1 MATDNDDEFSGFF
14 GDDSGGFFDE
24 PQEPSSAPDTP
35 ESQEEAPPEEPDED
49 EDDGELNELAG
60 TGAGTVARLN
70 PEIRHQ
76 IMAQANSR
84 AWTRHERHVVMRR
97 AMSAG
102 KLEEI
107 IDWYPRSGQSIHIL
121 SCGEVDLF
129 SYLHFMLR
137 QRPYA
142 YILLSTFSLGYM
154 EIRNLH
160 EYLEKGVIAAWMC
173 MPEVSSATGLS
184 GRGNMMHW
192 LPCTRDFRIVFAV
205 WQMSTLKL
213 LPGLTGTMGKVTLL

>member
-24 PQEPSSAPDTP
+24 PQEPSSAP

-107 IDWYPRSGQSIHIL
+107 
-121 SCGEVDLF
+121 
-129 SYLHFMLR
+129 
-137 QRPYA
+137 
-142 YILLSTFSLGYM
+142 
-154 EIRNLH
+154 
-160 EYLEKGVIAAWMC
+160 
-173 MPEVSSATGLS
+173 
-184 GRGNMMHW
+184 
-192 LPCTRDFRIVFAV
+192 
-205 WQMSTLKL
+205 
-213 LPGLTGTMGKVTLL
+213 LTGTRVPDRASIFYLVGK

>member
-24 PQEPSSAPDTP
+24 PQEPSSAP

-160 EYLEKGVIAAWMC
+160 EYLEKGVI
-173 MPEVSSATGLS
+173 
-184 GRGNMMHW
+184 GRLDVYAGSIFRNRTIR
-192 LPCTRDFRIVFAV
+192 TREYDALVALHQRFRIVFAV

-213 LPGLTGTMGKVTLL
+213 LPGLTETMGKATLL

>member
-84 AWTRHERHVVMRR
+84 AWTPCCHAPGHVGGK
-97 AMSAG
+97 AG
-102 KLEEI
+102 
-107 IDWYPRSGQSIHIL
+107 
-121 SCGEVDLF
+121 
-129 SYLHFMLR
+129 
-137 QRPYA
+137 
-142 YILLSTFSLGYM
+142 
-154 EIRNLH
+154 
-160 EYLEKGVIAAWMC
+160 
-173 MPEVSSATGLS
+173 
-184 GRGNMMHW
+184 
-192 LPCTRDFRIVFAV
+192 RDY
-205 WQMSTLKL
+205 
-213 LPGLTGTMGKVTLL
+213 

>member
-1 MATDNDDEFSGFF
+1 
-14 GDDSGGFFDE
+14 
-24 PQEPSSAPDTP
+24 
-35 ESQEEAPPEEPDED
+35 
-49 EDDGELNELAG
+49 
-60 TGAGTVARLN
+60 
-70 PEIRHQ
+70 
-76 IMAQANSR
+76 MAQANSR

-102 KLEEI
+102 KPEEI

-142 YILLSTFSLGYM
+142 CILLSTFSLGYM

-160 EYLEKGVIAAWMC
+160 EYLEKRSDWPPGCVRWKY
-173 MPEVSSATGLS
+173 
-184 GRGNMMHW
+184 
-192 LPCTRDFRIVFAV
+192 LPQPDYPDAGI
-205 WQMSTLKL
+205 
-213 LPGLTGTMGKVTLL
+213 